1 MWIRSALL
9 IDSVFMLHYG
19 KETRPYTIVGNVFG
33 EFHAP
38 FIFKTFFCRFH
49 KCEAALYP
57 LHTTEVVAPFVPCIS
72 HFGKVLKML
81 PSWIS
86 TIWRCVN
93 PVIIILLLLLLLLLI
108 SGDPINYY
116 NYFIIDYT
124 SGTVNKTSNI
134 TDVDPHNFVIIIQV
148 RILIQMCVLWFG
160 HLLMTTGF
168 IAFVSWIDISFISY
182 SI

>member
-1 MWIRSALL
+1 
-9 IDSVFMLHYG
+9 
-19 KETRPYTIVGNVFG
+19 VGNVFG

-38 FIFKTFFCRFH
+38 FIFKTFFCRFR
-49 KCEAALYP
+49 KSEAALYP
-57 LHTTEVVAPFVPCIS
+57 LHTTKVVASFVPCIS

-93 PVIIILLLLLLLLLI
+93 PVIIILLLLLLLLLLI

-148 RILIQMCVLWFG
+148 RILIQYVCSVWFG
-160 HLLMTTGF
+160 HLLVTTLF
-168 IAFVSWIDISFISY
+168 IALVSWIDQFFISY
-182 SI
+182 TI